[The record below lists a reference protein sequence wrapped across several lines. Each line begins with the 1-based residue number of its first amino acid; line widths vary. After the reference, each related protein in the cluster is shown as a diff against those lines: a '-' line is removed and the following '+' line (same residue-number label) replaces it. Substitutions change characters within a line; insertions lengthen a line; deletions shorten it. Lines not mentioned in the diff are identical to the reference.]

1 MDLLIETVNEA
12 DLGWTA
18 DVCKYQKHHAKYG
31 SHCEK
36 EALLLA
42 QTGDDDLTE
51 IAEDATKSD
60 SSTAGKF
67 GDKNDPKFMAALAKA
82 QKYIKQY

>member
-1 MDLLIETVNEA
+1 MDVLIEAVNEA

-42 QTGDDDLTE
+42 QTGDDDLTA
-51 IAEDATKSD
+51 IAEEDTKVAAE
-60 SSTAGKF
+60 AGNKF
-67 GDKNDPKFMAALAKA
+67 GDKNDPKFMAAL
-82 QKYIKQY
+82 